1 METLIYLSRK
11 KDYAENTLDA
21 IVLTPKSLI
30 VDMGDHVLY
39 YKRSEAVEKILAKYR
54 KTEDVLY
61 RDKAM
66 RIVKALDKDVSISP
80 YRTMVYNIVDADE
93 ETEEEPNRE

>member
-11 KDYAENTLDA
+11 KDYAENVLDA

-30 VDMGDHVLY
+30 IDMGDHVLY
-39 YKRSEAVEKILAKYR
+39 YKRWEAVMKILAKYR

-66 RIVKALDKDVSISP
+66 KIVKALDQDVSISP
-80 YRTMVYNIVDADE
+80 YRTMVYNIVDEDDE
-93 ETEEEPNRE
+93 PVEPNQE

>member
-11 KDYAENTLDA
+11 KDYAENNLDA
-21 IVLTPKSLI
+21 IVLTAKSLI
-30 VDMGDHVLY
+30 IDMGDHVLY
-39 YKRSEAVEKILAKYR
+39 YKRSDAVMKILAKYR

-66 RIVKALDKDVSISP
+66 RIVKALDKDPFISP
-80 YRTMVYNIVDADE
+80 YRTMVYNIVDDDDE
-93 ETEEEPNRE
+93 PVEPNQE

>member
-11 KDYAENTLDA
+11 KDYAENVLDA

-30 VDMGDHVLY
+30 IDMGDHVLY
-39 YKRSEAVEKILAKYR
+39 YKRSEAVMKILAKYR

-66 RIVKALDKDVSISP
+66 KIVNALDQDVSISP
-80 YRTMVYNIVDADE
+80 YRTMVYNIVDEDDE
-93 ETEEEPNRE
+93 PVEPNQE

>member
-11 KDYAENTLDA
+11 KDYAENILDA
-21 IVLTPKSLI
+21 IVLTAKSLI
-30 VDMGDHVLY
+30 IDMGDHVLY
-39 YKRSEAVEKILAKYR
+39 YKRSEAVMKILAKYR

-66 RIVKALDKDVSISP
+66 KIVKALDQDPFISP
-80 YRTMVYNIVDADE
+80 YRTMVYNIVDDGDE
-93 ETEEEPNRE
+93 PVEPIKA